1 MFSHDKIRRLAAAMI
16 GVIAIGAPAALTG
29 CASNVPLAGT
39 QFDGVY
45 TGQSILTGG
54 GGYVCGAPSY
64 PATISVK
71 DGHFDYTVPI
81 TVAATPLVPVQ
92 IRADGS
98 LTGQTLYPAET
109 FAPLGPAF
117 RPAWVTIAGHAAGP
131 ELDAEQRDY
140 RCVRHL
146 VLQRT

>member
-1 MFSHDKIRRLAAAMI
+1 MFTHDQICRLKRAMI
-16 GVIAIGAPAALTG
+16 IASAVLSTLTG
-29 CASNVPLAGT
+29 CASNVPVAGT

-54 GGYVCGAPSY
+54 WGYVCGAPSY

-71 DGHFDYTVPI
+71 DGRFDYPVPI
-81 TVAATPLVPVQ
+81 SPAATPLVPVQ
-92 IRADGS
+92 LRADGS
-98 LTGQTLYPAET
+98 LTGQTIYPAET
-109 FAPLGPAF
+109 FAPLGPAV

-131 ELDAEQRDY
+131 ELNAEQRDY